1 VKSSRKMKDLIF
13 VDVNDGSGPEKLQVV
28 IQREMKPDNLS
39 FGASVE
45 ATGRLTKN
53 PNNQAEL
60 QAEEFI
66 LVGECDSTSGK
77 YPFAAKKCYPDD
89 YVRKYLHL
97 R

>member
-1 VKSSRKMKDLIF
+1 MKDMIF

-28 IQREMKPDNLS
+28 IRREMKPDNLS

-45 ATGRLTKN
+45 ATGRLRIN

-60 QAEEFI
+60 QADEFT
-66 LVGECDSTSGK
+66 LVGECDSTNGK
-77 YPFAAKKCYPDD
+77 YPYAAKKCYPED
-89 YVRKYLHL
+89 YVRKYLHF